1 MKSMPKKIKKIKEAL
16 RIVSQDVRIEHGV
29 CPYCRSLSPLL
40 FLYKSFY
47 RCALCGEESEQYVN
61 GVIKYI
67 PISLHKR
74 ATLISEKNN
83 G

>member
-1 MKSMPKKIKKIKEAL
+1 MKKQTKLKKAL
-16 RIVSQDVRIEHGV
+16 KIVSQDAKIEHGI
-29 CPYCRSLSPLL
+29 CPYCHALSPLL
-40 FLYKSFY
+40 FLYKNFY

-67 PISLHKR
+67 PITNNTR
-74 ATLISEKNN
+74 IGLITETNN

>member
-1 MKSMPKKIKKIKEAL
+1 MPKKIKKIKEAL
-16 RIVSQDVRIEHGV
+16 RIISKDAKIENGI
-29 CPYCRSLSPLL
+29 CPYCKSFSPLL
-40 FLYKSFY
+40 FLYKNFY

-67 PISLHKR
+67 PISIHKR
-74 ATLISEKNN
+74 ATLMSEINN